1 MSVLWWLNQLL
12 AGIAI
17 AGLLMT
23 AGNYAY
29 VTACYYLFR
38 PRGTRAPAS
47 LDNALLPHVLLQIP
61 MFNEPNVVAQAAEG
75 AVALD
80 WPRDRLHI
88 QILDDSTDNTPEIA
102 AAVVARLR
110 AQGFDI
116 QHVRRD
122 NRAGYK
128 AGALAEGL
136 ARNNAPFVAML
147 DADFRA
153 PRDWLRRAV
162 PVLLTDPRAAFCQ
175 QRCDFQS
182 AEDNAL
188 TRVQQLMQD
197 AHYMV
202 EQAARHG
209 RGVPMQANGTATVW
223 RRAAIDDAGG
233 WSGETLTED
242 LDLTLR
248 CYLRGWRAALLLEPA
263 CVGEMPA
270 TMRDFETQQS
280 RWSSG
285 FLQVARKL
293 LPLVWGSGLSA
304 EAKVS
309 TSLLIL
315 MQLFFPCIVLL
326 AIACVIDMVLVG
338 GVLHLLR
345 PALIGGGL
353 ALVLMVAMTLPP
365 YLALRRGTVG
375 RYAATLASLPVF
387 MVRLGFANAF
397 EILTASLGRQR
408 AFAVTPKQGK
418 GV

>member
-1 MSVLWWLNQLL
+1 
-12 AGIAI
+12 
-17 AGLLMT
+17 
-23 AGNYAY
+23 
-29 VTACYYLFR
+29 
-38 PRGTRAPAS
+38 
-47 LDNALLPHVLLQIP
+47 
-61 MFNEPNVVAQAAEG
+61 
-75 AVALD
+75 
-80 WPRDRLHI
+80 
-88 QILDDSTDNTPEIA
+88 
-102 AAVVARLR
+102 
-110 AQGFDI
+110 
-116 QHVRRD
+116 VRRD

-136 ARNNAPFVAML
+136 ARSDAPFVAML

-175 QRCDFQS
+175 QRCDFRS

-209 RGVPMQANGTATVW
+209 RNVPMQANGTATVW

-248 CYLRGWRAALLLEPA
+248 CYLRGWHAALLLEPP

-270 TMRDFETQQS
+270 DMRDFQTQQS

-293 LPLVWGSGLSA
+293 LPQVWGSALPA
-304 EAKVS
+304 EAKFS

-326 AIACVIDMVLVG
+326 AIATAIDIVLVG
-338 GVLHLLR
+338 GVAHLLR
-345 PALIGGGL
+345 PALVGAGL

-365 YLALRRGTVG
+365 YLALRRGTVS
-375 RYAATLASLPVF
+375 RYVATLASLPVF
-387 MVRLGFANAF
+387 MVRLGFVNAF